1 VRTYFPLTDFD
12 FYAYVMSGLA
22 LLIALDYAYPGS
34 DLILK
39 WDWTVPQGIA
49 LAAAGYVVGQVTA
62 LLSGWL
68 LEHRL
73 LRKMKSPSGI
83 MLGFD
88 EAGKLERLLRALT
101 GTRYFERLSEP
112 LVKSVKCNAAR
123 AYRCRPG
130 ELDRETIFQYGFA
143 VARCSEDTCRRM
155 DRDRRDYEF
164 GRNMALVAFISGVA
178 LIGRYA
184 LLHDNAA
191 ISWSVLALATS
202 GAMFVRYVRYYTSY
216 HSQIVRAAALPQL

>member
-1 VRTYFPLTDFD
+1 VRNYFPLTDFD

-34 DLILK
+34 DLVLK
-39 WDWTVPQGIA
+39 WNWTVPQGIT
-49 LAAAGYVVGQVTA
+49 LAAAAYVVGQMTA

-88 EAGKLERLLRALT
+88 EAGKLEQVLRAVT
-101 GTRYFERLSEP
+101 GTRYFERLSDP
-112 LVKSVKCNAAR
+112 LVKSVKCNAAH
-123 AYRCRPG
+123 AYRCQPD

-164 GRNMALVAFISGVA
+164 GRNMALVA
-178 LIGRYA
+178 LIGGIA
-184 LLHDNAA
+184 LMARFLLMHDNRAA
-191 ISWSVLALATS
+191 FWGALALATS

-216 HSQIVRAAALPQL
+216 HSQVIRAAALPKL